1 MRKRITGLL
10 LGICLV
16 ISMLPVTSFAA
27 AYMAH
32 SYEEW
37 CDFIERYPGTSSG
50 MALRSPHLRDS
61 PGPRKKSLSPLKR
74 TCM

>member
-16 ISMLPVTSFAA
+16 VSMLPVTSFASA
-27 AYMAH
+27 FTAS

-37 CDFIERYPGTSSG
+37 CDFIERYPGDQFGYGFEISASQGFT
-50 MALRSPHLRDS
+50 
-61 PGPRKKSLSPLKR
+61 
-74 TCM
+74 